1 MNPHN
6 SDDILVKQESETDP
20 RFGCSPEDRSIDEH
34 LRMGFVIL
42 DKPAGPTSHQVV
54 SWVKGILGIGKA
66 GHSGTLDPKV
76 SGVLPIGL
84 LDSTKL
90 LRILLSSGK
99 EYITFMRL
107 HSDVPED
114 RIRETLQH
122 LQGVLYQTPP
132 LKSAVK
138 IQLRKREIYEL
149 EIFEV
154 NGRDVLFRVD
164 CEAGTYIRKL
174 CHDAGLILGSGA
186 SMKELRRIRSGP
198 FTEDD
203 SVTLHDLKDAF
214 EFYKESGDE
223 RYMRSVVYPMEDGVS
238 HLKKLWVNDNAIDA
252 ICHGAPVYAPGISK
266 LASGIDVDDL
276 VAVLSLKSELVA
288 LGRSL
293 YSSQDIMAMDKGK
306 VLALERVIMRE
317 GTYPKKWGN
326 K

>member
-1 MNPHN
+1 MNSHN
-6 SDDILVKQESETDP
+6 LDKVLVKEESETDP
-20 RFGCSPEDRSIDEH
+20 RFGCSPEDRSIKEH
-34 LRMGFVIL
+34 LRLGFVIL
-42 DKPAGPTSHQVV
+42 DKPSGPTSHQVV
-54 SWVKGILGIGKA
+54 SWVKDILGVGKA

-90 LRILLSSGK
+90 LRILLTSGK
-99 EYITFMRL
+99 EYITLMHL
-107 HSDVPED
+107 HSDVAED
-114 RIRETLQH
+114 RVRETLQH

-138 IQLRKREIYEL
+138 IQLRKREIYDL

-198 FTEDD
+198 FTEED
-203 SVTLHDLKDAF
+203 SVSLHDLKDAF
-214 EFYKESGDE
+214 EFYREGGDE
-223 RYMRSVVYPMEDGVS
+223 KYVRSVVYPIEYGVS
-238 HLKKLWVNDNAIDA
+238 HLKTIWVNDNSIDA

-266 LASGIDVDDL
+266 LESEIEVNEL
-276 VAVLSLKSELVA
+276 VAVLSLKCELVA

-293 YSSQDIMAMDKGK
+293 YSSQDIIARDRGK
-306 VLALERVIMRE
+306 ILDLERVIMQE
-317 GTYPKKWGN
+317 GVYPRKWGN

>member
-1 MNPHN
+1 MNPQN
-6 SDDILVKQESETDP
+6 SGKILVKQESETDP
-20 RFGCSPEDRSIDEH
+20 RYGCSPEDRPIEEH
-34 LRMGFVIL
+34 LRLGFVVL
-42 DKPAGPTSHQVV
+42 DKPSGPTSHQVV
-54 SWVKGILGIGKA
+54 SWVKDILGVVKA

-84 LDSTKL
+84 LDSTRL
-90 LRILLSSGK
+90 LGILLTSGK
-99 EYITFMRL
+99 EYITLMHL
-107 HSDVPED
+107 HSDVAKD
-114 RIRETLQH
+114 RVRETLQH

-149 EIFEV
+149 EVFEV
-154 NGRDVLFRVD
+154 RVRDVLFRVD

-198 FTEDD
+198 FTEED
-203 SVTLHDLKDAF
+203 SISLHELKDAF
-214 EFYKESGDE
+214 EFYKEEGDE
-223 RYMRSVVYPMEDGVS
+223 KHVRSVVYPVEYGIS
-238 HLKKLWVNDNAIDA
+238 HLKKIWVNDNSIDA

-266 LASGIDVDDL
+266 LVSDIGVNEL
-276 VAVLSLKSELVA
+276 VAVLSLKGELVA

-293 YSSQDIMAMDKGK
+293 YSSQDIEARDKGK
-306 VLALERVIMRE
+306 ILDLERVIMRD
-317 GTYPKKWGN
+317 GTYPQKWGN

>member
-1 MNPHN
+1 MSLHNPA
-6 SDDILVKQESETDP
+6 SVLVKEESETDP
-20 RFGCSPEDRSIDEH
+20 RFGCSPGDRPIDEY
-34 LRMGFVIL
+34 LRMGFVVL

-54 SWVKGILGIGKA
+54 SWIKGILGVGKA

-76 SGVLPIGL
+76 SGVLPVAL

-107 HSDVPED
+107 HSDVAED
-114 RIRETLQH
+114 RIRETLRY
-122 LQGVLYQTPP
+122 LRGVIYQTPP

-138 IQLRKREIYEL
+138 RRLRKREIYEL
-149 EIFEV
+149 EVLEV

-198 FTEDD
+198 FTEED

-214 EFYKESGDE
+214 EFYKAGGDE
-223 RYMRSVVYPMEDGVS
+223 GYLRSVVYPVEDGVS
-238 HLKKLWVNDNAIDA
+238 HLKKIWVKDNAIDA
-252 ICHGAPVYAPGISK
+252 ICHGAPLYAPGISK
-266 LASGIDVDDL
+266 LMSGIGIDEL
-276 VAVLSLKSELVA
+276 VAVLSLKNELVA

-293 YSSQDIMAMDKGK
+293 YSSDDIIALDGGK
-306 VLALERVIMRE
+306 TLDLDRVIMRE
-317 GTYPKKWGN
+317 GTYPRKWGN